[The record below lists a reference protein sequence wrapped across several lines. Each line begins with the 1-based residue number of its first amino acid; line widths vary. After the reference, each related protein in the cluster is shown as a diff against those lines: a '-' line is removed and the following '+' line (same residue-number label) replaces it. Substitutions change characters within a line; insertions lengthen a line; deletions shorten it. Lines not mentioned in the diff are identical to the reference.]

1 MSGKGTLYYVDD
13 KIAYEGHWREDRL
26 WGQGKLF
33 NEDPKILDRSYDYRS
48 WDDVDEY
55 WIRYEGNFVD
65 DNKDGRGKLFLSNG
79 EVFEGWFQNDYV
91 TGEGTF
97 HRRDGKVVQGIWKNN
112 QLVEQ
117 F

>member
-1 MSGKGTLYYVDD
+1 MSGKGILYYIDD
-13 KIAYEGHWREDRL
+13 KIAYDGQWRDDRL
-26 WGQGKLF
+26 WGYGVLF
-33 NEDPKILDRSYDYRS
+33 NEDPKILDRPYDYRS

-55 WIRYEGNFVD
+55 WIRYEGSFVD

-97 HRRDGKVVQGIWKNN
+97 HRNDGKVVRGVWKNN

-117 F
+117 Y